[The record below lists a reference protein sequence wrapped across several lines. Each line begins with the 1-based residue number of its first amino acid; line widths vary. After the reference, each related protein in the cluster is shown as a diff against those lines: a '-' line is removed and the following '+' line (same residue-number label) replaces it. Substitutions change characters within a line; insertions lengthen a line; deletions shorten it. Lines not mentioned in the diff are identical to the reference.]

1 MALCLFF
8 LNGENYMETYLAASV
23 SNSKAHGG
31 FQGQSSIE
39 KGNDR
44 ARNIMSEGSKLEDLR
59 SILKTRSS
67 WV

>member
-1 MALCLFF
+1 
-8 LNGENYMETYLAASV
+8 METYLAASV